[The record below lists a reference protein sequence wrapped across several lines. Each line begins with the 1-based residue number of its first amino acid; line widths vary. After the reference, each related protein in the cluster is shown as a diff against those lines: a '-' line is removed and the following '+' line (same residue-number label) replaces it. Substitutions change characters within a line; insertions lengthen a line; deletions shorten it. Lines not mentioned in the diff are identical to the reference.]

1 MGAED
6 WATSSASCRTKDA
19 ERARIQADVEAFL
32 KSGRTPTQCQF
43 GETAEHGKPYNPSKI
58 PDPTVTHKRAAG
70 KANQAHGQK
79 KAAIGRTRMT
89 TNHIEIL
96 RASVDLRNR
105 GLRATLINISRATG
119 QIPKDTERRID
130 VLVVRGYINQ
140 DGRQFITT
148 ANGLEYIG
156 ERAAE

>member
-79 KAAIGRTRMT
+79 KAALGRTRMT

-96 RASVDLRNR
+96 RASVELRRR
-105 GLRATLINISRATG
+105 GMRATLINISRECG
-119 QIPKDTERRID
+119 QSFRSVEMRID
-130 VLVVRGYINQ
+130 VLVVRGMLEQ

-148 ANGLEYIG
+148 AKGMEYIG
-156 ERAAE
+156 ERDAE

>member
-79 KAAIGRTRMT
+79 KAALGRAKMT

-140 DGRQFITT
+140 DGRQYVTT
-148 ANGLEYIG
+148 ARGKKYIG